1 MLSKAWRVDERDRKH
16 KRNRDDKVITT
27 NEMINKHINAEEM
40 KINPMLHQTVI
51 RSRLNIYLIKKLD
64 AILIS

>member
-1 MLSKAWRVDERDRKH
+1 MLSKAWRVDKRDRKH